1 MQPDFRRS
9 IRWQLTRLM
18 MATALLALLL
28 TSALLIGY
36 EFFTA
41 RRALA
46 RDLERTA
53 DMVGVTTTAALQ
65 FDDRRAAQEL
75 LQNLKVDPQVVEGTL
90 YDSRRQIRAHWY
102 RDAIAK
108 PLAGTVTIERPIV
121 LDKQWL
127 GTISIMGDLSGAYMR
142 WQGYATL
149 VLIVL
154 AVSMWAAFLVSLSL
168 QRRISVPILHL
179 ADRAEHVSTTKDY
192 SIRVTRSREDEIG
205 VLFDRFNDMLERIAE
220 TDQALRRAHDDLEE
234 RVRQRTAALR
244 WEITERERTEQQ
256 LVIAKDAAEAASRA
270 KSSFL
275 ANMSHELRTPLNAI
289 IGYSEMMIEDAD
301 ATSHAYADDLRKI
314 RQSSQHL
321 LTIITD
327 VLDISKIEAG
337 KITLMPEAFEVSALI
352 EDVTASALALAARNG
367 NGLETGP
374 LGGLGTSVNDVTR
387 VRQVLLNL
395 ISNAAKFTDH
405 GRIRI
410 DASRD
415 RAGSDAWL
423 TFRVEDT
430 GIGMT
435 PSQMSRLFSEFEQAD
450 PSTTRKYG
458 GTGLGL
464 AISRRLC
471 HLMGG
476 DISVESTAGKGSTFT
491 VTLPAVLPE
500 SPARP
505 SAAAA
510 TPALIAAAAQI

>member
-65 FDDRRAAQEL
+65 FDDRRAAQDL

-90 YDSRRQIRAHWY
+90 YDSHRQIRAHWY
-102 RDAIAK
+102 RDPIAR
-108 PLAGTVTIERPIV
+108 PLSGTVTIERPIV

-142 WQGYATL
+142 WQGYASL

-154 AVSMWAAFLVSLSL
+154 AVSMWVAFLVSLNL

-179 ADRAEHVSTTKDY
+179 ADRAGHVSSTKDY

-205 VLFDRFNDMLERIAE
+205 VLFDRFNDMLERIEE

-244 WEITERERTEQQ
+244 WEIAERERTEQQ
-256 LVIAKDAAEAASRA
+256 LVIARDAAEAASRA

-301 ATSHAYADDLRKI
+301 ATSHGYADDLRKI
-314 RQSSQHL
+314 RNSSQHL
-321 LTIITD
+321 LTLITD
-327 VLDISKIEAG
+327 ILDISKIEAG
-337 KITLMPEAFEVSALI
+337 KISLVPEVFEVSALVN
-352 EDVTASALALAARNG
+352 DVTASAMALAGRNG
-367 NGLETGP
+367 NELEAGP
-374 LGGLGTSVNDVTR
+374 LDNLGRSFNDVTR

-395 ISNAAKFTDH
+395 LSNAAKFTDH

-410 DASRD
+410 DVTRD
-415 RAGSDAWL
+415 RVGSDAWL
-423 TFRVEDT
+423 TFCVADT

-435 PSQMSRLFSEFEQAD
+435 PSQMSRLFTEFEQAD

-476 DISVESTAGKGSTFT
+476 DISVESRAGAGSTFI
-491 VTLPAVLPE
+491 VTLPATLPE
-500 SPARP
+500 GTTKPP
-505 SAAAA
+505 SAAA
-510 TPALIAAAAQI
+510 PALSGAAAHI

>member
-9 IRWQLTRLM
+9 IRWQLTRMM

-28 TSALLIGY
+28 TSSLLVGY

-102 RDAIAK
+102 RDAIAQ
-108 PLAGTVTIERPIV
+108 PLSGTVTIERPIV

-127 GTISIMGDLSGAYMR
+127 GTISIMGDLSGAYAR

-192 SIRVTRSREDEIG
+192 TIRVTRSRDDEIG

-256 LVIAKDAAEAASRA
+256 LLIAKDAAEGASRA

-289 IGYSEMMIEDAD
+289 IGYSEM
-301 ATSHAYADDLRKI
+301 
-314 RQSSQHL
+314 
-321 LTIITD
+321 
-327 VLDISKIEAG
+327 
-337 KITLMPEAFEVSALI
+337 LI
-352 EDVTASALALAARNG
+352 EESR
-367 NGLETGP
+367 
-374 LGGLGTSVNDVTR
+374 TR
-387 VRQVLLNL
+387 PR
-395 ISNAAKFTDH
+395 
-405 GRIRI
+405 
-410 DASRD
+410 
-415 RAGSDAWL
+415 
-423 TFRVEDT
+423 TFV
-430 GIGMT
+430 
-435 PSQMSRLFSEFEQAD
+435 AD
-450 PSTTRKYG
+450 
-458 GTGLGL
+458 LQQ
-464 AISRRLC
+464 
-471 HLMGG
+471 
-476 DISVESTAGKGSTFT
+476 D
-491 VTLPAVLPE
+491 
-500 SPARP
+500 PARRA
-505 SAAAA
+505 S
-510 TPALIAAAAQI
+510 TCSR

>member
-9 IRWQLTRLM
+9 IRWQLTRMM

-28 TSALLIGY
+28 TSSLLVGY

-102 RDAIAK
+102 RDAIAQ
-108 PLAGTVTIERPIV
+108 PLSGTVTIERPIV

-127 GTISIMGDLSGAYMR
+127 GTISIMGDLSGAYAR

-192 SIRVTRSREDEIG
+192 TIRVTRSRDDEIG

-256 LVIAKDAAEAASRA
+256 LLIAKDAAEGASRA

-301 ATSHAYADDLRKI
+301 ATNHSLRRRPAQDPAFEPAPADDHHR
-314 RQSSQHL
+314 RPRHL
-321 LTIITD
+321 ED
-327 VLDISKIEAG
+327 RGWQDHAG
-337 KITLMPEAFEVSALI
+337 A
-352 EDVTASALALAARNG
+352 
-367 NGLETGP
+367 
-374 LGGLGTSVNDVTR
+374 GGLRGRGPDPRRDR
-387 VRQVLLNL
+387 V
-395 ISNAAKFTDH
+395 
-405 GRIRI
+405 
-410 DASRD
+410 RD
-415 RAGSDAWL
+415 RARGAQRQRAGDRSARRSGHDA
-423 TFRVEDT
+423 
-430 GIGMT
+430 
-435 PSQMSRLFSEFEQAD
+435 
-450 PSTTRKYG
+450 STT
-458 GTGLGL
+458 
-464 AISRRLC
+464 SRACVRC
-471 HLMGG
+471 C
-476 DISVESTAGKGSTFT
+476 STC
-491 VTLPAVLPE
+491 
-500 SPARP
+500 
-505 SAAAA
+505 
-510 TPALIAAAAQI
+510 